1 MIFII
6 NDKIVYNENKGEI
19 MIADNEGSIIPLLKP
34 TCRLLSILVRN
45 NKVLISRERLLNEVW
60 GDYGLKA
67 SNNNLNNYISMLRK
81 AFASLGE
88 DNIVITQP
96 RLGFRFTALKIEPYK
111 QNGEPLP
118 AQKRKRQRRKWSL
131 TWFKRAEKVA
141 KTKAGL
147 NIWSKI
153 AMFATVSLLLLSALM
168 LYQNMTENKL
178 SLLGQ
183 YKHCRIYSVTGS
195 SSLALIINMMRQSSY
210 DCEKGGDVYYYSK
223 VRDNET
229 GPENSSKEL
238 LTYCPPDKSA
248 ACQNNYF
255 YK

>member
-1 MIFII
+1 MIV
-6 NDKIVYNENKGEI
+6 DNKG
-19 MIADNEGSIIPLLKP
+19 STIPLLKP

-45 NKVLISRERLLNEVW
+45 NKILISRERLLNEVW

-81 AFASLGE
+81 AFSSLGE

-118 AQKRKRQRRKWSL
+118 VQKRKRQRRKWCLNWFIRAKKL
-131 TWFKRAEKVA
+131 TGLQ
-141 KTKAGL
+141 AGL
-147 NIWSKI
+147 NIWSKLL
-153 AMFATVSLLLLSALM
+153 MLFALSLLPLSAFM
-168 LYQNMTENKL
+168 LYQNMTADKL

-183 YKHCRIYSVTGS
+183 YKHCRIYSVKGS
-195 SSLALIINMMRQSSY
+195 SNLTLIINMIRQSAY
-210 DCEKGGDVYYYSK
+210 DCEKGSDVYYYSQVK
-223 VRDNET
+223 DNEAESES
-229 GPENSSKEL
+229 PNKAL
-238 LTYCPPDKSA
+238 LTYCPQEQTM

-255 YK
+255 LK